1 VVGTPGDRS
10 RVRVKDAVGRFGEQV
25 AVDRLVAAGLEIV
38 DRNWRCPAG
47 EIDIVAVDAG
57 VLVFV
62 EVKTR
67 SSLAFGDPAE
77 AVSRGKAA
85 RLRRLAL
92 HWLADHPDRHGV
104 ALRFDVVS
112 VLRRGPDGPIVR
124 HIEGAF

>member
-1 VVGTPGDRS
+1 MRT
-10 RVRVKDAVGRFGEQV
+10 KDALGRYGEQI
-25 AVDRLVAAGLEIV
+25 AVDRLIDSGLDIL

-47 EIDIVAVDAG
+47 EIDIVALDGAA
-57 VLVFV
+57 LVFV

-77 AVSRGKAA
+77 AVSRVKAA

-92 HWLADHPDRHGV
+92 HWLADHPDRHSEV
-104 ALRFDVVS
+104 LRFDVVS
-112 VLRRGPDGPIVR
+112 VLRGGAAGTGATVGPIVR